1 MNMVSQAQAMSGQT
15 GSTEKLG
22 GMELAPM
29 ISEQILRIAAL
40 STGMSN
46 QAVRFQGGTT
56 GMLGNRI
63 QGALESAGQP
73 IASQLAAL
81 HTYFQGDAAT
91 QNRIVNYS
99 KSGHLTDLE
108 YRNFLQSLPGNPN
121 ELLGYANNNVTAAQI
136 GFSNAPELMKA
147 GGASKV
153 ANLMQKLYYQWGGA
167 RGQGGYAV
175 QRAQELLK
183 SGNIQGFLTDRMTN
197 VGEFSGLWKDVSD
210 KGYLDDYMIAYN
222 PTMASN
228 YSIQKRV
235 TKEGVRL
242 EKEIAKSMG
251 SMNSPVLQ
259 RLAQAIASGD
269 VGRDG
274 ISALLKPLGVVGS
287 EYADILGNTDAAR
300 KINQS
305 ENVYDAA
312 INAGS
317 KTTGISAMGLLD
329 TGAAKDIQKFSDL
342 AAKYGINPDQLE
354 DLAATGGD
362 MKKMAPLLAKG
373 GLNQTDALSI
383 YRLADHSAG
392 VKSLKGTS
400 GYDLDSIKKFFTGK
414 IADDVIDKQVTKINK
429 DLNKGLFDVIN
440 AGGSFAN
447 GASLS
452 GLGKIGG
459 ADDIYKTFENMQG
472 ETGYE
477 ASGGGYKLSGAHADI
492 AKAMGIQ
499 NRIFSN
505 QDAAEKASQ
514 YVDDMVAK
522 SPIHDYIAK
531 HMEVKGLADKAKEDN
546 KKASEPDI
554 LNKILKEL
562 GQLSGMTAAIQSVA
576 NAISPK

>member
-1 MNMVSQAQAMSGQT
+1 
-15 GSTEKLG
+15 
-22 GMELAPM
+22 
-29 ISEQILRIAAL
+29 
-40 STGMSN
+40 
-46 QAVRFQGGTT
+46 
-56 GMLGNRI
+56 
-63 QGALESAGQP
+63 
-73 IASQLAAL
+73 
-81 HTYFQGDAAT
+81 
-91 QNRIVNYS
+91 
-99 KSGHLTDLE
+99 
-108 YRNFLQSLPGNPN
+108 
-121 ELLGYANNNVTAAQI
+121 
-136 GFSNAPELMKA
+136 
-147 GGASKV
+147 
-153 ANLMQKLYYQWGGA
+153 
-167 RGQGGYAV
+167 
-175 QRAQELLK
+175 
-183 SGNIQGFLTDRMTN
+183 
-197 VGEFSGLWKDVSD
+197 
-210 KGYLDDYMIAYN
+210 MIAYN

-414 IADDVIDKQVTKINK
+414 IADDVIDKQVDKINK
-429 DLNKGLFDVIN
+429 GLNKDLLDAIN
-440 AGGSFAN
+440 PKAGGSFAN

-452 GLGKIGG
+452 GLVKIGG

-477 ASGGGYKLSGAHADI
+477 ASGGGY
-492 AKAMGIQ
+492 
-499 NRIFSN
+499 
-505 QDAAEKASQ
+505 
-514 YVDDMVAK
+514 
-522 SPIHDYIAK
+522 
-531 HMEVKGLADKAKEDN
+531 
-546 KKASEPDI
+546 
-554 LNKILKEL
+554 
-562 GQLSGMTAAIQSVA
+562 
-576 NAISPK
+576 